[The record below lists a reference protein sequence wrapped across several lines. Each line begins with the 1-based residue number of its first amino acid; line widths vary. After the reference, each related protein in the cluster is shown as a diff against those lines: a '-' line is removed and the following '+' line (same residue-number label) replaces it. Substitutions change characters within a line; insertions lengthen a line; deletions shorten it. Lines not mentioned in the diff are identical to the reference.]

1 MEVGEQEPGIDQES
15 TIITND
21 KTLLSVLGHLL
32 VPRSYR
38 MYGTAITIIQVP

>member
-21 KTLLSVLGHLL
+21 KTFLSVLGHLL
-32 VPRSYR
+32 ISRSYR
-38 MYGTAITIIQVP
+38 MYGITITLIQVP